1 MKRIALLSILL
12 MIITVPV
19 FAASPNY
26 VALKLGAYLPQHDNM
41 DGFDDDLYGEIAVG
55 QYYNKN
61 VAFELGFGYFN
72 ALAKEQGVRK
82 EITTFPLLL
91 SIKGL
96 VPVGG
101 AELYAFG
108 GCGFYMSKL
117 EISDFGLID
126 DDTDTAFGVHLGAGG
141 NINISEN
148 IFLGVE
154 AKYFLAT
161 NTFEFSGLKQDVHID
176 GILATANIGFR
187 F

>member
-1 MKRIALLSILL
+1 MKRIALLSVLL

-26 VALKLGAYLPQHDNM
+26 VALKLGAYLPQNDDVAN
-41 DGFDDDLYGEIAVG
+41 FDDDLYGEIAVG

-72 ALAKEQGVRK
+72 ASAPEQGVRR
-82 EITTFPLLL
+82 EITSFPILL
-91 SIKGL
+91 SIKGV

-108 GCGFYMSKL
+108 GCGLYMAKL
-117 EISDFGLID
+117 ETSVSGVID
-126 DDTDTAFGVHLGAGG
+126 ESTDTAFGVHLGAGG

-148 IFLGVE
+148 VFLGVE
-154 AKYFLAT
+154 AKYFFAT
-161 NTFEFSGLKQDVHID
+161 PTFEFSGFKQDVHID